1 MASFYRNGTYVS
13 DYTRS
18 DGTYVSGHYRDG
30 SYVNF
35 DEHCRYYDPYVSET
49 QNLFLTHCFDCGQ
62 EVYFVRNTTY
72 SGCFL
77 ADQIEPNWVIHP
89 CWEEKLFDQA
99 KMETI
104 LQYYQRES
112 ARIRNAEIKSE
123 RDKQEKAQ
131 KEEREKVERE
141 KRLRQAISTRPLA
154 EVPKKLDT
162 VYVTGMVFGHI
173 SCGPNGGIKLYIAE
187 AYDDTNRFKLYI
199 HPMDLFDLKLFE
211 ENRVQISKVKRG
223 VATLLFLKSQRFNLQ
238 SAIKSTWVRNPGLVP
253 RHLLAS

>member
-35 DEHCRYYDPYVSET
+35 DEHCRYYDPYVSEN

-62 EVYFVRNTTY
+62 EVYFVRNKTY

-77 ADQIEPNWVIHP
+77 ADQIEPNWVVHP

-104 LQYYQRES
+104 IQYYQRES
-112 ARIRNAEIKSE
+112 ASIQNAEIKSE
-123 RDKQEKAQ
+123 REKQEKAKQ
-131 KEEREKVERE
+131 EELEKVERE
-141 KRLRQAISTRPLA
+141 ERIRQEISARPLA
-154 EVPKKLDT
+154 DIPKTLDS
-162 VYVTGMVFGHI
+162 VYVTGMVFGHVAC
-173 SCGPNGGIKLYIAE
+173 SNGVHLYIAE
-187 AYDDTNRFKLYI
+187 AYDETNRFKLYI
-199 HPMDLFDLKLFE
+199 HPMDLFQLKRFE
-211 ENRVQISKVKRG
+211 KNDVKLCTVKRSA
-223 VATLLFLKSQRFNLQ
+223 ATLLFFKSTRFRLA
-238 SAIKSTWVRNPGLVP
+238 SVIKSNWVRNPSLVP
-253 RHLLAS
+253 RHLLAL